1 MICQIITILFYL
13 YTYNSV
19 LSDIINSLIAKFD
32 VIFDNEND
40 FKKLY
45 SHKISLLESLVNNK
59 NYNIGDSINSIN
71 KNCAKYEALV
81 GMNKM
86 TEQRLLGMNK
96 KIENEEEKQ
105 LVFKNNQKYINW
117 IDIYEKGYDRFYIF
131 FTILILFIDVIIY
144 VIIFCLWKNYE
155 KKYILTL
162 SLIHE

>member
-59 NYNIGDSINSIN
+59 NYNIGNSINSIN

-105 LVFKNNQKYINW
+105 LVFKNNQKYIN
-117 IDIYEKGYDRFYIF
+117 
-131 FTILILFIDVIIY
+131 
-144 VIIFCLWKNYE
+144 
-155 KKYILTL
+155 
-162 SLIHE
+162 